1 MLKNLDNLAVG
12 STIQILI
19 REKLYNAEVINK
31 PFVKKNVIKEN
42 SLDERKYVMY

>member
-31 PFVKKNVIKEN
+31 PFVKNVIKEN